1 LTLAFHQRGVNRRQ
15 FLAAVSSLGVTST
28 GCLGRGQT
36 EKPPKLK
43 DDDPT
48 TLTTDEVTATF
59 SVGGGQEPVDDRASA
74 RLDDGIIVTGT
85 MEPTGCNRPT
95 LARVDYSSVDG
106 VLNLKLGGADRYP
119 DREVVCDNASYGYTC
134 RCVVDEGTPET
145 VELIHAYAGR
155 EPVEF
160 TLDLG

>member
-1 LTLAFHQRGVNRRQ
+1 MHRRSILDALATAGIAGG
-15 FLAAVSSLGVTST
+15 LAGA
-28 GCLGRGQT
+28 GCLGREQRET
-36 EKPPKLK
+36 PPKLTE

-48 TLTTDEVTATF
+48 TLTADGVTASF
-59 SVGGGQEPVDDRASA
+59 SVGGGQKPVDDTASA
-74 RLDDGIIVTGT
+74 ELDDGVVVTGT

-95 LARVDYSSVDG
+95 LARVDYSAVDG
-106 VLNLKLGGADRYP
+106 VLSLKLGVADQYP
-119 DREVVCDNASYGYTC
+119 DREVECGNASYGYTC

-145 VELIHAYAGR
+145 VELVHAYAGR

>member
-1 LTLAFHQRGVNRRQ
+1 MDRRSLLDALATAGITGG
-15 FLAAVSSLGVTST
+15 LAGA
-28 GCLGRGQT
+28 GCLGREQT
-36 EKPPKLK
+36 ETPPKSTE

-48 TLTTDEVTATF
+48 TLTANGVTATF
-59 SVGGGQEPVDDRASA
+59 SVGGGQTPVDDSASA
-74 RLDDGIIVTGT
+74 RLDDGVVVTGT

-95 LARVDYSSVDG
+95 LSGVDYSAVDG
-106 VLNLKLGGADRYP
+106 VLSLKLGVADQYP
-119 DREVVCDNASYGYTC
+119 DREVECGNASYGYTC

-160 TLDLG
+160 ALDPG